1 MRKAMWG
8 VWTASILSV
17 VAISVAS
24 AWSLPDR
31 IAIHFNP
38 RGQPNDWTS
47 KTTFYIVWVITVGA
61 GNAIPL
67 LIGKAASSALRR
79 DPKKASIPRKDYWL
93 ATPERTE
100 EASGILGAGAAG
112 IATSCNALFFQ
123 IFLTVRSYALTSA
136 PRPMSWT
143 FFAPSAV
150 LLILSIAYIVGSLY
164 RPTGER

>member
-1 MRKAMWG
+1 MKKVMWG
-8 VWTASILSV
+8 LWIASILSV
-17 VAISVAS
+17 AVISVAS
-24 AWSLPDR
+24 VGSLPAR
-31 IAIHFNP
+31 IAIHFNS

-47 KTTFYIVWVITVGA
+47 KSTFYIIWVITVGV

-67 LIGKAASSALRR
+67 LIGKAASSALKR
-79 DPKKASIPRKDYWL
+79 DPKKVSIPRKDYWL

-100 EASGILGAGAAG
+100 EASGILGAGTAG

-123 IFLTVRSYALTSA
+123 IFLIVRSYALTSA

-150 LLILSIAYIVGSLY
+150 LLVLSIAYIIGSLY
-164 RPTGER
+164 RPTGE